1 MNYTSILI
9 NTLVHTI
16 ILMICEGITLFIVF
30 YPIINSELTWATDN
44 LSWNLLYKF
53 IWPNIKWSNCN
64 TPNNKPQDLTPYY
77 ITPLEY
83 NLLQISEKKEQNYIN
98 SIQNNPYIA
107 YSLILSTLV
116 ILLIIII
123 IFSRYTNI
131 DINYKVIMISSF
143 ITIIL
148 FAGIAGTIV
157 IYDEV
162 LQVYEYNILSAILE
176 KILEKYKSLL

>member
-16 ILMICEGITLFIVF
+16 ILMICEGITLFIIF
-30 YPIINSELTWATDN
+30 YSIINRELAWATDYF
-44 LSWNLLYKF
+44 SWQIINQF
-53 IWPNIKWSNCN
+53 WNSIKWSNCN
-64 TPNNKPQDLTPYY
+64 IPNTKPQDLTPYY

-83 NLLQISEKKEQNYIN
+83 NLLKISEKNEQNYIN
-98 SIQNNPYIA
+98 SIKHNSYIA
-107 YSLILSTLV
+107 YALILSTLV

-123 IFSRYTNI
+123 IFTRYMNI
-131 DINYKVIMISSF
+131 DVNYKIIMITSF
-143 ITIIL
+143 ITIFFL
-148 FAGIAGTIV
+148 ACIAGTIV
-157 IYDEV
+157 IYDEF